1 MLMVDQKRMNN
12 KEQLA
17 RLWVHENKRVFADR
31 LTCEEDH
38 EWLTGLMTRQV
49 QEKFGMEWTKVVPR
63 ERLVY
68 GDFISG
74 Q

>member
-1 MLMVDQKRMNN
+1 MIDPKKMNN

-38 EWLTGLMTRQV
+38 EWSIV
-49 QEKFGMEWTKVVPR
+49 
-63 ERLVY
+63 
-68 GDFISG
+68 FIYIFTFA
-74 Q
+74 